1 MSDKLTTSQKPITD
15 GIQISLSGDIDF
27 SCSAV
32 LRGQLTEILDTNVD
46 RLVINLEQV
55 SYMDSSGV
63 AVLVEALRKQHGT
76 GGKLVLCKLQQR
88 VRDIFEISR
97 LHTLFAI
104 ADTPEDAANV

>member
-1 MSDKLTTSQKPITD
+1 MSDKMTTTQKPLND
-15 GIQISLSGDIDF
+15 GVQISLSGDIDF

-32 LRGQLTEILDTNVD
+32 LRGELTEILDGKID
-46 RLVINLEQV
+46 RLVIDLAEV

-63 AVLVEALRKQHGT
+63 AVLVEALRKQHGH
-76 GGKLVLCKLQQR
+76 GGKLVLCQLQQR

-104 ADTPEDAANV
+104 TEDAEQAAKV

>member
-1 MSDKLTTSQKPITD
+1 MSDKMTSSQTPISD
-15 GIQISLSGDIDF
+15 GVQISLRGDIDF
-27 SCSAV
+27 SCSAN
-32 LRGQLTEILDTNVD
+32 LRGELTEILDTKVD
-46 RLVINLEQV
+46 RLVIDLAEV

-63 AVLVEALRKQHGT
+63 AVLVEALRKQHGN

-104 ADTPEDAANV
+104 TDSAEDAANV